1 MSDNDSPPPDTAS
14 DIKHFQRLDLSDGRQ
29 IGVYEMRDGSIT
41 LGPTFGFNAE
51 VINKTGCTMTIKITP
66 QSDAGTAPL
75 ADRAMKTG
83 GRY

>member
-1 MSDNDSPPPDTAS
+1 
-14 DIKHFQRLDLSDGRQ
+14 
-29 IGVYEMRDGSIT
+29 MRDGSIT